1 MIIGTLTGAIL
12 GIAADVFRSLELV
25 VFATYFSTLTAA
37 FDFIYRIIF
46 GVDNRGAVAGYHEAI
61 SRARYFVGII
71 TLAETL
77 EHQRGKSYQKL
88 CGQLRYYLSIYLK
101 IQYDLYLYNYIDSE
115 AVEKQLLYKYEDL

>member
-1 MIIGTLTGAIL
+1 M
-12 GIAADVFRSLELV
+12 
-25 VFATYFSTLTAA
+25 YFSTLTAA
-37 FDFIYRIIF
+37 FDFICRIIF

-77 EHQRGKSYQKL
+77 QHQRGKSYQKL
-88 CGQLRYYLSIYLK
+88 CGQLRYYLSTYSK
-101 IQYDLYLYNYIDSE
+101 IQFDLYLYNYIDSE

>member
-37 FDFIYRIIF
+37 FDFICRIIF

-77 EHQRGKSYQKL
+77 QHQRGKSYQKL

-101 IQYDLYLYNYIDSE
+101 IQYYFIYTIILI
-115 AVEKQLLYKYEDL
+115 VKR